1 MNLDHYLR
9 RVKDV
14 LTEPPPFF
22 FVIIANLEEGYKI
35 FASTYI
41 PS

>member
-14 LTEPPPFF
+14 LTEPPPF